1 MKFTFIKLIENNE
14 IVNVALLPEKYD
26 HKYVWTVNDVDLLE
40 YDVKTKQFNLEIYE
54 FIDDDYQVVNTLGH
68 DQAYQVALEAGIV
81 YA

>member
-1 MKFTFIKLIENNE
+1 MKFTFIKLAENNE
-14 IVNVALLPEKYD
+14 IINAALLPEK
-26 HKYVWTVNDVDLLE
+26 HGSKYLWTVNDVDLLE

-68 DQAYQVALEAGIV
+68 DQAYQVALQAGIV